1 MRYTVAIIGG
11 GPIGLFI
18 AGKLATRGI
27 KTIVFE
33 EHDEIGLPLHCA
45 GLITPRVFSLTPF
58 SSDNLVLNR
67 IKGAVIHSP
76 LGYKLSIGGDR
87 VHALAIDRIAFDKA
101 MLKYAIK
108 EGADISLNSKVEHM
122 FFSNDEIKI
131 KTNKR
136 EVSSR
141 FLVGADGATS
151 IVRRSFD
158 FPEPAEYLKCI
169 GLHLL
174 DTSFNPDFVEIFL
187 GSNIAPGFFA
197 WLIPINSRGTEARLG
212 LCVRRNNPAPKHYLD
227 KLLKQPVIQEGLEG
241 STILSYTGGILPLGP
256 LKRTVSSNI
265 LLVGDAAAQVKPTS
279 GGGIYP
285 GLSSARYCIDVLGRA
300 AELNSSAAI
309 HKTLQS
315 YHIHWMRDI
324 GRELLFGMKLR
335 RIFLKLSDKDL
346 DSIFHKIDKPDVL
359 ETISKYG
366 DIDYPSRLAK
376 ALMRKHPFIAAS
388 FLPHLFKF

>member
-1 MRYTVAIIGG
+1 MKYTVAIIGG

-18 AGKLATRGI
+18 AGKLAAKGI
-27 KTIVFE
+27 KTVVFE

-76 LGYKLSIGGDR
+76 LGYTLSIGGDK

-101 MLKYAIK
+101 MMNYAIE
-108 EGADISLNSKVEHM
+108 EGADILLDSRVDHVSC
-122 FFSNDEIKI
+122 SNDEIKI
-131 KTNKR
+131 KTNDC

-141 FLVGADGATS
+141 FLVGADGANS
-151 IVRRSFD
+151 IVRRSFN

-169 GLHLL
+169 GIHIS

-197 WLIPINSRGTEARLG
+197 WLIPTNSKGTEARLG
-212 LCVRRNNPAPKHYLD
+212 LCVNRNKPAPKHYLN
-227 KLLKQPVIQEGLEG
+227 KLLKNPVIQCGLEG
-241 STILSYTGGILPLGP
+241 SNILSYTGGVLPLDP
-256 LKRTVSSNI
+256 LKKTVLSNI

-300 AELNSSAAI
+300 VELKSSAAL
-309 HKTLQS
+309 HKILQS

-335 RIFLKLSDKDL
+335 RVFLKLSNEDL
-346 DSIFHKIDKPDVL
+346 ESIFHKIDKPDIL

-376 ALMRKHPFIAAS
+376 ALMRKHPFMVAS
-388 FLPHLFKF
+388 LLPYLFKF